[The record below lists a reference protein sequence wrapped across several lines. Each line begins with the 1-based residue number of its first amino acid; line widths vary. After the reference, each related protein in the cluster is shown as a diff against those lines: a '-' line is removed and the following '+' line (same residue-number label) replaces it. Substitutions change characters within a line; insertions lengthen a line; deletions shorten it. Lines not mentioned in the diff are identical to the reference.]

1 MSKCFLLFE
10 TIIQL
15 RPVLHDLKSK
25 SDIILGAINKEA
37 KNSKETLETWK
48 SILHKT
54 NNTKILIKLDGID
67 NVIERKEY
75 YKKVLN
81 ITIGNN
87 KTENFQYNTMHISF
101 NESENIKD
109 RNEFMQSHKTKLI
122 EEVHDHNDDDSD
134 DDANDNHNA
143 NEIR

>member
-1 MSKCFLLFE
+1 MYTDRLLAKKLLKQKLYEFSKFNPQFG
-10 TIIQL
+10 
-15 RPVLHDLKSK
+15 R
-25 SDIILGAINKEA
+25 
-37 KNSKETLETWK
+37 
-48 SILHKT
+48 
-54 NNTKILIKLDGID
+54 KI
-67 NVIERKEY
+67 

-81 ITIGNN
+81 ISIGNNN
-87 KTENFQYNTMHISF
+87 KTENFQYNTIHIAF

-122 EEVHDHNDDDSD
+122 EEVHDNNDDESD